1 MLVFLYFTSV
11 MAMLFL
17 YGFVVWPFVHIG
29 LYAFIAWASRRLNR
43 LFGGQKTDTA
53 GEPIPLNGGCWYV
66 GLWTLTG
73 LLGGLYLLGWT
84 VFSISGGWGWSASV
98 QFSPKPTVWLALI
111 GLPLLGTIDFY
122 AARTVIQ
129 SAKKWLRIA
138 CRILLFLSLL
148 PFSFIFTP
156 ILGWG
161 LWSLYGWLIYFLL
174 DNLAGH
180 IFMDL
185 MYSYLGIYI
194 LAVLL
199 LLMLEALLLYL
210 RKKNKGIVTQTLF
223 WTFMAA
229 LTFVAIVGSWILVR
243 YYLNSPVFVLVNE
256 SGDPLAFLP
265 DETGLVYSSFNDL
278 NIWNFQDRKSVSL
291 KLSSK
296 TGDNSAI
303 TGLWVG
309 NNPANPKC
317 IAIKIFQ
324 KGCLLPLAYHPDEK
338 RVEVLPAIPL
348 ERKEPTKD
356 AESTKDGDSTNE
368 GNPTN
373 LTQCVFSPDGTRTLC
388 FDQST
393 AELGLWDAQTGQ
405 LIFQPNWNKLFNLPE
420 PSKDFLI
427 RAVEFSSDGKY
438 WGVAVGG
445 RAFTHFPDTAFVWET
460 DSDTVLMSWKPDS
473 GKSKQISEIETMA
486 LSRSD
491 QKNLSP
497 VLAIGSSVT
506 YPNNPIQ
513 PIPPI
518 RSYDLSLIDI
528 RKGRLP
534 EHYSGCLQISTI
546 DFSPQDNTYIGSI
559 SASGTAIIEIKTLL
573 GRRKFRAI
581 KPPYYDAVKNPAV
594 QNIVFSPS
602 GKLFAVTI
610 NYSTLL
616 YRLTEE

>member
-17 YGFVVWPFVHIG
+17 YGFVIWPFVHIG

-43 LFGGQKTDTA
+43 LFGGQKTDAA
-53 GEPIPLNGGCWYV
+53 GEPIPLDGGYWYV

-84 VFSISGGWGWSASV
+84 VISISGGWGWATSV
-98 QFSPKPTVWLALI
+98 QFQPKPTVWLALI

-122 AARTVIQ
+122 AARTVIP
-129 SAKKWLRIA
+129 SAKKWLRIV

-148 PFSFIFTP
+148 PFSFIITP
-156 ILGWG
+156 ILGYG
-161 LWSLYGWLIYFLL
+161 LLILYGWHKYFLFG
-174 DNLAGH
+174 NLAGCV
-180 IFMDL
+180 FMDL

-194 LAVLL
+194 LAVLF

-210 RKKNKGIVTQTLF
+210 RKKNKGIVVQTLF

-256 SGDPLAFLP
+256 SGDHLAFLP

-278 NIWNFQDRKSVSL
+278 NIWNFQDRKSVPL

-309 NNPANPKC
+309 ENPANPKC

-324 KGCLLPLAYHPDEK
+324 RGRLLPLAYYPDEK

-348 ERKEPTKD
+348 EGKEPTKD
-356 AESTKDGDSTNE
+356 AESTKEEETTKE
-368 GNPTN
+368 GNPTI
-373 LTQCVFSPDGTRTLC
+373 LTQCVFSPDGTRALC

-393 AELGLWDAQTGQ
+393 AELGLWDAQTGK
-405 LIFQPNWNKLFNLPE
+405 LIFQPDWNKLFHLPE
-420 PSKDFLI
+420 PSKDYLI
-427 RAVEFSSDGKY
+427 RAVKFSSDGKL
-438 WGVAVGG
+438 WGAAVGG
-445 RAFTHFPDTAFVWET
+445 RAFTKFPDTAFVWET

-473 GKSKQISEIETMA
+473 GNTKQTSEMETMA

-491 QKNLSP
+491 QKSQRP
-497 VLAIGSSVT
+497 ILAVVTSVN
-506 YPNNPIQ
+506 YSN
-513 PIPPI
+513 IPEHL
-518 RSYDLSLIDI
+518 YDFSLIEVQNRQLLGLI
-528 RKGRLP
+528 SVGP
-534 EHYSGCLQISTI
+534 QISTI
-546 DFSPQDNTYIGSI
+546 EFSPQERTYIDSY
-559 SASGTAIIEIKTLL
+559 SCYNTAFIEIKTLEDQRTL
-573 GRRKFRAI
+573 RTI
-581 KPPYYDAVKNPAV
+581 SPPYYDVVKNPVV

-610 NYSTLL
+610 NCSTLL
-616 YRLTEE
+616 YSLSE